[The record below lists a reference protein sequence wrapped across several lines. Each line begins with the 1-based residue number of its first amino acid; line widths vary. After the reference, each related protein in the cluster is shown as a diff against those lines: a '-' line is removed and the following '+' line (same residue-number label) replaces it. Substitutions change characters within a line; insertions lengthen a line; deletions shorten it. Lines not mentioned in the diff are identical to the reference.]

1 MINHYAT
8 LGVLPKASA
17 DEIKASY
24 RQLVKRYHPDVR
36 GGNAYT
42 FARIQE
48 AYELL
53 SDTDRRGE
61 FDRQTREEHERR
73 RKAQES
79 LRRTV
84 GGMANAPVAV
94 LTRVMSIAM
103 PRSGRFQLE
112 GVMGNIQVETTRPD
126 SLWETTLRKFKDIDP
141 ERLARHVIQ
150 VKLSGERALVQTIMP
165 RPTDFGVEIQNV
177 SEEERRAPGFW
188 KNLLRGMSRKLS
200 LGDLFGDNPF
210 GTYGSLLP
218 VSLHVTIPEGI
229 PLVLRNVTGSIVVG
243 DLRSELVANM
253 LGGVLRAGLLS
264 RASVTLHGSSRAYL
278 GNVEGQADIMAFGD
292 SQVWLDGKITR
303 MRTVVDNRGRVEVRS
318 PVPWLMAEV
327 YGNGVLDVKNTV
339 GNAHCDVRGA
349 GYVHLAQVRQ
359 ALQGTRAGNGR
370 VDAYVRKPTAGSAV
384 FANAGSMG
392 GK

>member
-1 MINHYAT
+1 
-8 LGVLPKASA
+8 
-17 DEIKASY
+17 
-24 RQLVKRYHPDVR
+24 
-36 GGNAYT
+36 
-42 FARIQE
+42 
-48 AYELL
+48 
-53 SDTDRRGE
+53 
-61 FDRQTREEHERR
+61 
-73 RKAQES
+73 
-79 LRRTV
+79 
-84 GGMANAPVAV
+84 
-94 LTRVMSIAM
+94 
-103 PRSGRFQLE
+103 
-112 GVMGNIQVETTRPD
+112 
-126 SLWETTLRKFKDIDP
+126 
-141 ERLARHVIQ
+141 
-150 VKLSGERALVQTIMP
+150 
-165 RPTDFGVEIQNV
+165 
-177 SEEERRAPGFW
+177 
-188 KNLLRGMSRKLS
+188 
-200 LGDLFGDNPF
+200 
-210 GTYGSLLP
+210 
-218 VSLHVTIPEGI
+218 
-229 PLVLRNVTGSIVVG
+229 
-243 DLRSELVANM
+243 M

-370 VDAYVRKPTAGSAV
+370 VDAYVRKPTVGSAV